1 MASKEEDK
9 KDDKGGDKDGEEEA
23 DAGSDKKS
31 SDDDEEGSGKED
43 DDEEQRQR
51 EEVATKSKER
61 EERELKQLTQLYS
74 ETFLK
79 RLLRLVEIF
88 TSIATSSSHPL
99 SMVQR
104 VANPYHLS
112 SLLNLLILSSPSV
125 KIVVLKVI
133 QHIVKISIPF
143 EVFEEAVRVLT
154 RDKGSLAHRILH
166 KLQPEAKFESSMFL
180 KFLFNYL
187 LSLRSKMW
195 CASDAESEGQYAV
208 SQTVSAT
215 LRTIAS
221 VHGKGDFWSKV
232 LKEETTK
239 ALLNIGNL
247 RLDEADAILSLLPGG
262 EYGGVTAGH
271 PALTSKNEVVT
282 VLGYSS
288 TWKAATS
295 LFPAGQGASEY
306 NKTLKKLNMSPEFG
320 DPKQMAVALFYDK
333 NQKSRQDMML
343 LHPSSLSPIT
353 GLDEEAALSAAKNS
367 PLMDPAVVKH
377 LVGVLR
383 TTEEEAQGLSASSLA
398 ALRQKQSQILKT
410 LGSQVE
416 VMGQAFIDFLQKEGV
431 LEDLMAYLY
440 QDIKSISSKPRGASN
455 QVVPVKWL
463 EAKLQNMRKLAI
475 ETNRS
480 LNLEKEDIKAFLLN
494 KKELV
499 FKRTD
504 PQTKNV
510 TRTNAYLTSAVNL
523 HKVAPDTLY

>member
-1 MASKEEDK
+1 
-9 KDDKGGDKDGEEEA
+9 
-23 DAGSDKKS
+23 
-31 SDDDEEGSGKED
+31 
-43 DDEEQRQR
+43 
-51 EEVATKSKER
+51 
-61 EERELKQLTQLYS
+61 
-74 ETFLK
+74 
-79 RLLRLVEIF
+79 
-88 TSIATSSSHPL
+88 
-99 SMVQR
+99 
-104 VANPYHLS
+104 
-112 SLLNLLILSSPSV
+112 
-125 KIVVLKVI
+125 
-133 QHIVKISIPF
+133 
-143 EVFEEAVRVLT
+143 
-154 RDKGSLAHRILH
+154 
-166 KLQPEAKFESSMFL
+166 MFL

-215 LRTIAS
+215 LRVIGS

-247 RLDEADAILSLLPGG
+247 RVDEADAILSLLPGG

-271 PALTSKNEVVT
+271 PALTSKNEHVT

-295 LFPAGQGASEY
+295 LFPSGQGASEY
-306 NKTLKKLNMSPEFG
+306 NKTLKQLKMSPEFG

-343 LHPSSLSPIT
+343 LHPSGLSPIT
-353 GLDEEAALSAAKNS
+353 GLDDEEALSAAKNS

-383 TTEEEAQGLSASSLA
+383 TTEQEAEALSASSLA

-410 LGSQVE
+410 LGSQIE
-416 VMGQAFIDFLQKEGV
+416 VMGQAFIDFLQKESV
-431 LEDLMAYLY
+431 LDDLMAYLY
-440 QDIKSISSKPRGASN
+440 QDIQSISSKPRGTSN

-523 HKVAPDTLY
+523 HKVAPDTLYQCYNSNELDGLDDQAKQVMKYELVLMEFSELGALSERALSILNSSDAIMTTQPDDLDVKELFTKILAAYKADQEAPRKERRKYENLLETVIYFVSEDDFARCTKPMQTKAKDSKEPARSQLARLLDDLSEWGGLDKDQILYNLKKTDTNDMGAVMALVEEGLLDVQA